1 MKVDDP
7 LGEELIRL
15 ARELEPH
22 KIRLIVGGGYGLF
35 LKTKLLL
42 ESKEPTR
49 IIPFPSARSTE
60 DLDFFLQAE
69 IVSSDAKF
77 RKIRE
82 VLDNDYEPI
91 KGAEYYQFIKKGPTP
106 GRADSIKVD
115 FLAFPPE
122 SEQFRRLVD
131 VDVRRTAPKGKNR
144 VLHAHTTEEAFLVEE
159 TALRIRLSKD
169 GNTDIFV
176 PHPFAYLFL
185 KLNAVKDRI
194 EDVVKGPYHA
204 FDVYR
209 IIAMMTEK
217 EWDESMSLAQ
227 TVAGHKQFAKAAAI
241 VADLFADEGGKGVIL
256 VKRFAAQLGDKPETD
271 KLIADLST
279 LFGTS

>member
-15 ARELEPH
+15 ARELEAHEIP
-22 KIRLIVGGGYGLF
+22 LIVGGGYGLF

-42 ESKEPTR
+42 ESKKPTR

-82 VLDNDYEPI
+82 VLDKDYDPI
-91 KGAEYYQFIKKGPTP
+91 KGAEYYQFIKKVPISGPAEP
-106 GRADSIKVD
+106 IKVD

-122 SEQFRRLVD
+122 SDELRRLVD

-144 VLHAHTTEEAFLVEE
+144 VLHAHTTEEAFLVED
-159 TALRIRLSKD
+159 TALRVSLGVGSAAE
-169 GNTDIFV
+169 IFI

-185 KLNAVKDRI
+185 KLNAVNDRVDDPI
-194 EDVVKGPYHA
+194 KGPYHA
-204 FDVYR
+204 YDVYR
-209 IIAMMTEK
+209 IVAMMTES
-217 EWDESMSLAQ
+217 EWNGMNQYRSP
-227 TVAGHKQFAKAAAI
+227 KQSR
-241 VADLFADEGGKGVIL
+241 VISNL
-256 VKRFAAQLGDKPETD
+256 R
-271 KLIADLST
+271 KLPGS
-279 LFGTS
+279 

>member
-22 KIRLIVGGGYGLF
+22 EISLIVGGGYGLF
-35 LKTKLLL
+35 LKTKQLL
-42 ESKEPTR
+42 ESKERTR
-49 IIPFPSARSTE
+49 IDPFPSARSTE

-82 VLDNDYEPI
+82 VLDKDYEPI
-91 KGAEYYQFIKKGPTP
+91 SGAEYYQFKKKVLTSGIAQP
-106 GRADSIKVD
+106 IKVD

-122 SEQFRRLVD
+122 SDELRKLVD

-144 VLHAHTTEEAFLVEE
+144 VLHAHTTEEAFLVQE
-159 TALRIRLSKD
+159 TAIRIRITQGS
-169 GNTDIFV
+169 NAEIFI

-185 KLNAVKDRI
+185 KLNAVNDRI
-194 EDVVKGPYHA
+194 DDSVKGPYHA

-209 IIAMMTEK
+209 IIAMMTEN
-217 EWDESMSLAQ
+217 EWNESTSLAKRYSD
-227 TVAGHKQFAKAAAI
+227 HRQFEKATAI
-241 VADLFADEGGKGVIL
+241 VAEQFASEDSKGVIL
-256 VKRFAAQLGDKPETD
+256 VKRFAAQSGDKPKTD
-271 KLIADLST
+271 KLIADLRH
-279 LFGTS
+279 LFRLS

>member
-15 ARELEPH
+15 ARELEAHEIP
-22 KIRLIVGGGYGLF
+22 LIVGGGYGLF

-42 ESKEPTR
+42 ESQEQTR
-49 IIPFPSARSTE
+49 IDPFPSARSTE

-82 VLDNDYEPI
+82 VLDKDYEPI
-91 KGAEYYQFIKKGPTP
+91 KGAEYYQFKKRAPTF
-106 GRADSIKVD
+106 GLAQSIKVD

-122 SEQFRRLVD
+122 SDELRKLVD

-144 VLHAHTTEEAFLVEE
+144 VLHAHTTEEAFLVED
-159 TALRIRLSKD
+159 TALRISLAKGRSAE
-169 GNTDIFV
+169 IFI

-185 KLNAVKDRI
+185 KLNAVNDRV
-194 EDVVKGPYHA
+194 DDSVKGPYHA

-209 IIAMMTEK
+209 IIAMMTEN
-217 EWDESMSLAQ
+217 EWNESASLAQ
-227 TVAGHKQFAKAAAI
+227 KVASHKEFAKAAGI
-241 VADLFADEGGKGVIL
+241 VAELFANEESKGVIL
-256 VKRFAAQLGDKPETD
+256 VKRFAAQSGEKPEID
-271 KLIADLST
+271 KLIADLSY
-279 LFGTS
+279 LFHLS